1 MCGLRGP
8 GPGEA
13 GRGVAGGRASCQALA
28 SLCHLIFLFLGI
40 GFVLRL
46 FLNNQGLTSYPLSNT
61 SGISLS

>member
-1 MCGLRGP
+1 MRGLMGP

-13 GRGVAGGRASCQALA
+13 GLGGRASCQALA
-28 SLCHLIFLFLGI
+28 SLCHSIFLFLGV

-61 SGISLS
+61 SSISLS